1 MRAKYFAIPTLLSDK
16 TMHFGLTYDL
26 RREYLAAGYSEEETA
41 EFDRPDTIDAIETAL
56 QSLGHST
63 DRIGNAWRLVERLA
77 CGDRWDMV
85 FNIAEGL
92 RGTAREAQIPAILDV
107 YDIPY
112 TFSDPLVLAVGL
124 DKGLSKLVV
133 REAGVPTPDFAV
145 IRAPI
150 DLETVNLPLPLFA
163 KPLAEGTG
171 KGITA
176 ASRIASRENLWPVCC
191 DLLSRF
197 SQGVLLESFLPG
209 RELTVGIVGTGD
221 AAHALGTLEIVLRD
235 EAEPDVYSYV
245 NKERCEELVEYR
257 LVRPEDDP
265 EVAQAETL
273 ALQAWRAL
281 GCRDGGRVDLRSDA
295 DATPNFLEVN
305 PLAGL
310 HPEHSDL
317 PMLCTAMGIA
327 YADLI
332 RAIVDSAAGAG
343 EAEWT
348 HRSTRISPV
357 VPKGRVALRRR
368 LPA

>member
-1 MRAKYFAIPTLLSDK
+1 MNI
-16 TMHFGLTYDL
+16 GLTYDL
-26 RREYLAAGYSEEETA
+26 RSEYLEAGYSEEETA
-41 EFDRPDTIDAIETAL
+41 EFDRASTIDAIDDAL
-56 QSLGHST
+56 RALGHET

-77 CGDRWDMV
+77 GGDRWDLV

-112 TFSDPLVLAVGL
+112 TFSDPLVLAIGL
-124 DKGLSKLVV
+124 DKGISKLAV
-133 REAGVPTPDFAV
+133 REGGVPTPEFAV
-145 IRAPI
+145 VRNAADLKSI
-150 DLETVNLPLPLFA
+150 DLPLPLFA

-176 ASRIASRENLWPVCC
+176 ASKITRREDAWPVCE
-191 DLLSRF
+191 DLLRRF

-209 RELTVGIVGTGD
+209 REMTVGLVGTGD
-221 AAHALGTLEIVLRD
+221 DARVLGTLEIVLRD

-257 LVRPEDDP
+257 LACPESDP
-265 EVAQAETL
+265 EVARAETL
-273 ALQAWRAL
+273 ALKAWRVL

-295 DATPNFLEVN
+295 AGEPNFLEVN

-317 PMLCTAMGIA
+317 PMICTATGVPYIE
-327 YADLI
+327 LI
-332 RAIVDSAAGAG
+332 REIVDSAAARFTKG
-343 EAEWT
+343 T
-348 HRSTRISPV
+348 SPQ
-357 VPKGRVALRRR
+357 G
-368 LPA
+368 